1 MDRHGGKRSTDGGDS
16 APSWDD
22 YIDALRQEGRRFRP
36 ASLHNRPQVSER
48 EAGKPQAAQY
58 DLFTSPQGRAATRI
72 CDRGS
77 RRDEGSAGGS
87 DQDTAARLNA
97 VRGEQDSASGM
108 SEARLRAKRYLAWR
122 AGRG

>member
-1 MDRHGGKRSTDGGDS
+1 MNRKGVGTADRSNS

-22 YIDALRQEGRRFRP
+22 YIGALREESKRFRP
-36 ASLHNRPQVSER
+36 GKAHNRPQLSEATPCKA
-48 EAGKPQAAQY
+48 EATQG
-58 DLFTSPQGRAATRI
+58 DLFQSAQGRAATRL
-72 CDRGS
+72 S
-77 RRDEGSAGGS
+77 ERRTKQDEGSAGGS

>member
-1 MDRHGGKRSTDGGDS
+1 MRTENRDDRE
-16 APSWDD
+16 PSWDD
-22 YIDALRQEGRRFRP
+22 YIQALRVEGRRYRP

-72 CDRGS
+72 CERGS

-108 SEARLRAKRYLAWR
+108 SKARLRAKRYLAWR